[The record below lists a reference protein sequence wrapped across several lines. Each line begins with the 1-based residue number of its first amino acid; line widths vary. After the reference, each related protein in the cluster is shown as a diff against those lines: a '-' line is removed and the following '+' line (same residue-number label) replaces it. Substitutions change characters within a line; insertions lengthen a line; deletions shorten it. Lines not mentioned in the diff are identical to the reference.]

1 MEDLISSARIKYEFL
16 NEKSETKTDSIKN
29 LKTKSFKNTIK
40 LKENFYIPNFLS
52 RLYEV
57 KSCQILDLGIKQKI
71 NKCGSVV
78 FLNYALSCIYKS
90 EFFMD
95 QRYTKCFSKMLK
107 FDNIIDLKNA
117 KLNISN
123 YEVFTERFLKIY
135 LIFDF

>member
-1 MEDLISSARIKYEFL
+1 MKDLISSARIKYEFL